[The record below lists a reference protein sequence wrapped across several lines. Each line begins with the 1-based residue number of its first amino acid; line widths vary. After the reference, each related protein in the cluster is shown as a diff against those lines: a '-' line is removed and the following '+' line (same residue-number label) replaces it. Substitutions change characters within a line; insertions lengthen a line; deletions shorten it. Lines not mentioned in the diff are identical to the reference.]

1 MLEYVTYS
9 GVDASKYIP
18 WDLLHSRSDDLDIPH
33 DIFSILF
40 SPPFLSVSL
49 SLSLF
54 LCLPLSPLSNKKS
67 EKRKFNESDIFQQL
81 EQQETSGGA
90 TRLSTANE
98 DGEKEDSEVRDAPP
112 VSLSSLTYG

>member
-18 WDLLHSRSDDLDIPH
+18 WDLLHSRSDDHVLLVTFFHLCSPLS
-33 DIFSILF
+33 FSLC
-40 SPPFLSVSL
+40 LCVCVCVSL
-49 SLSLF
+49 SLS
-54 LCLPLSPLSNKKS
+54 PVSNKKS

-112 VSLSSLTYG
+112 VSLRSLTYG

>member
-33 DIFSILF
+33 EFFHFF
-40 SPPFLSVSL
+40 SPLSFSLCLSL
-49 SLSLF
+49 SLSL
-54 LCLPLSPLSNKKS
+54 CVSLSPLSNKKS